1 MTKEEL
7 VEVKD
12 SISELLEA
20 LSHYISW
27 SASGGYESYWG
38 SWEEYEKFNNNI
50 VNACNIIEK
59 EIANEK
65 D

>member
-7 VEVKD
+7 VEVKGA
-12 SISELLEA
+12 ITALLES
-20 LSHYISW
+20 LSHYIGW
-27 SASGGYESYWG
+27 SASGGYESYWD
-38 SWEEYEKFNNNI
+38 SYEAYEEFNQDI

-59 EIANEK
+59 ELNNEK